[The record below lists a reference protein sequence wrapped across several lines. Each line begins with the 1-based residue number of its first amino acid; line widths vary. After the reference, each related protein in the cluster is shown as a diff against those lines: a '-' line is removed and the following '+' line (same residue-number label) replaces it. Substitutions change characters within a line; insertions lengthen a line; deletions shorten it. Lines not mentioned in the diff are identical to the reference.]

1 MSNFELTTISDN
13 ASDPE
18 VTELEP
24 FFHSSRPEGRV
35 LSTDDGHGGPPPGS
49 ANTGQVIVNIIISFV
64 GAGLLGM
71 PYAFSKSGW
80 LLGGITLLIV
90 SAANVYAML
99 CLPAVQRALMERK
112 DQSLAGNPL
121 GSYGDIGRAI
131 LGPKGE
137 ILVHICLGI
146 SQAGFATAY
155 IIFIAANLYSI
166 AKVPRLLVCSA
177 CIPGLFLLVQFRDLG
192 SLSPFSLLA
201 NTANFAALST
211 VLFQD
216 YENYE
221 RHNDT
226 VHPMKWGG
234 LLFVIAV
241 TIYSME
247 GIGLILS
254 LKASCQEPSQFSW
267 LLSVVLAVISIL
279 MVIFGVAGYWAFG
292 NNTCAPITLNLASHW
307 SAAFVKLALCL
318 GLYLTYP
325 IMMFP
330 IWNICEGWNP
340 RFSEHAPTRVTF
352 RGGLVVISAAVA
364 YSVPNF
370 GKFLSLVGSS
380 ICTLLGFVLPCY
392 FHLNVMGKELPWWQI
407 FLDAVL
413 LVGGSLFGIVG
424 TYQSVVAMLEGDLE
438 EEV

>member
-18 VTELEP
+18 VTELDP
-24 FFHSSRPEGRV
+24 FIHSTRPEGRV

-166 AKVPRLLVCSA
+166 AKVP
-177 CIPGLFLLVQFRDLG
+177 I
-192 SLSPFSLLA
+192 
-201 NTANFAALST
+201 ST
-211 VLFQD
+211 
-216 YENYE
+216 
-221 RHNDT
+221 T
-226 VHPMKWGG
+226 
-234 LLFVIAV
+234 
-241 TIYSME
+241 
-247 GIGLILS
+247 
-254 LKASCQEPSQFSW
+254 
-267 LLSVVLAVISIL
+267 SIL
-279 MVIFGVAGYWAFG
+279 CNFSSHIQNLKNRNRSPNTVFFYCERIFFAITK
-292 NNTCAPITLNLASHW
+292 TC
-307 SAAFVKLALCL
+307 
-318 GLYLTYP
+318 YY
-325 IMMFP
+325 
-330 IWNICEGWNP
+330 
-340 RFSEHAPTRVTF
+340 
-352 RGGLVVISAAVA
+352 
-364 YSVPNF
+364 
-370 GKFLSLVGSS
+370 
-380 ICTLLGFVLPCY
+380 
-392 FHLNVMGKELPWWQI
+392 
-407 FLDAVL
+407 
-413 LVGGSLFGIVG
+413 
-424 TYQSVVAMLEGDLE
+424 
-438 EEV
+438 